1 MLEDP
6 RQFRAA
12 LRIHRDLAALAR
24 WRRDAGQAQQR
35 RVRDG
40 LVERDVVLRPGG
52 QSVAARRFQHH
63 AGAGRLI
70 RRIGVRRGG
79 AALHGR
85 DRDRYRRFDPP
96 ARRVHRDR
104 RRQADLRAL
113 FALGH
118 RGVRVLARPG
128 RSDRA
133 HHPRCRDPDA
143 LDGGARSQG
152 HHLGRSPGA
161 GLRGRDRKIRQG
173 HEDRHSRRSIASTA
187 CRRKSK
193 SSGAR
198 ARRG

>member
-1 MLEDP
+1 MLKNP

-24 WRRDAGQAQQR
+24 RRRHARQAQQR
-35 RVRDG
+35 RIRDG
-40 LVERDVVLRPGG
+40 LVERDLVLRPGG

-96 ARRVHRDR
+96 ARSLHRDR
-104 RRQADLRAL
+104 RRQADLRPL
-113 FALGH
+113 LALGH

-128 RSDRA
+128 GSDRA

-143 LDGGARSQG
+143 LDGGARSEG
-152 HHLGRSPGA
+152 YDLGRSRGA

-173 HEDRHSRRSIASTA
+173 HEDRHSRRSTASTA

-193 SSGAR
+193 SSGAK
-198 ARRG
+198 ARHG